1 MLKVRFPHT
10 LPFALLASLA
20 AACSSS
26 SGGTT
31 PEQDGG
37 MQHNPDTGV
46 QQHPDTGTTPDT
58 GTVHDSGEK
67 KDVVA
72 PPPSDGGS
80 ASCPVPPAGATA
92 ILTKQIVQV
101 EGLTT
106 DGYIIFFDATN
117 GISAVGTTGAPVQI
131 APGPT
136 TDGGIGPV
144 IAGISGNIVG
154 ILTDYTTKT
163 VMGTAQPVEGT
174 LSIWSHTQ
182 TGGVLKQI
190 ATNATGFLSIAT
202 DSSFATYIDGANP
215 AATVGNIGV
224 VSGAGTNPTDFVT
237 GVAIDTTAATC
248 APWATT
254 THDAVVAS
262 TCTVVDGGG
271 DLGPTI
277 ASYTGTGYATK
288 TVFSTDGTPS
298 FLGSA
303 TAPETFN
310 FGTDTLGDNV
320 ITSYKVGTTVT
331 LGVQGI
337 TSTSPTVLQTP
348 FTAPVSGAN
357 TGTSFYYLSQASTY
371 AIWTEP
377 SAVLGIAK
385 FASPSST
392 PTISTLSTD
401 TVLGVQGISP
411 DDNWILDYG
420 TAVDPTTSA
429 PTSLRLRSTSTG
441 TATPLLTG
449 NGTVSGFGAGN
460 SFTGD
465 SKYAIYTTD
474 LKANAVGTTGTLNTA
489 ATATGT
495 INKIVT
501 NQTVWLASPLAGGD
515 NIIYNQNYIVNTNT
529 SSAFGGADIN
539 GLASGD
545 IYVVSASGA
554 GPGTLVASGAD
565 APEDALYATADGHL
579 FITYT
584 TLVNGD
590 GGFEQCASNGLYVMT
605 LPAAP

>member
-1 MLKVRFPHT
+1 M
-10 LPFALLASLA
+10 
-20 AACSSS
+20 
-26 SGGTT
+26 
-31 PEQDGG
+31 
-37 MQHNPDTGV
+37 
-46 QQHPDTGTTPDT
+46 
-58 GTVHDSGEK
+58 
-67 KDVVA
+67 
-72 PPPSDGGS
+72 
-80 ASCPVPPAGATA
+80 
-92 ILTKQIVQV
+92 
-101 EGLTT
+101 
-106 DGYIIFFDATN
+106 
-117 GISAVGTTGAPVQI
+117 
-131 APGPT
+131 
-136 TDGGIGPV
+136 
-144 IAGISGNIVG
+144 
-154 ILTDYTTKT
+154 
-163 VMGTAQPVEGT
+163 
-174 LSIWSHTQ
+174 
-182 TGGVLKQI
+182 
-190 ATNATGFLSIAT
+190 
-202 DSSFATYIDGANP
+202 
-215 AATVGNIGV
+215 
-224 VSGAGTNPTDFVT
+224 
-237 GVAIDTTAATC
+237 
-248 APWATT
+248 
-254 THDAVVAS
+254 
-262 TCTVVDGGG
+262 
-271 DLGPTI
+271 
-277 ASYTGTGYATK
+277 
-288 TVFSTDGTPS
+288 
-298 FLGSA
+298 
-303 TAPETFN
+303 
-310 FGTDTLGDNV
+310 
-320 ITSYKVGTTVT
+320 
-331 LGVQGI
+331 
-337 TSTSPTVLQTP
+337 
-348 FTAPVSGAN
+348 
-357 TGTSFYYLSQASTY
+357 
-371 AIWTEP
+371 
-377 SAVLGIAK
+377 
-385 FASPSST
+385 
-392 PTISTLSTD
+392 
-401 TVLGVQGISP
+401 LGVQGISP